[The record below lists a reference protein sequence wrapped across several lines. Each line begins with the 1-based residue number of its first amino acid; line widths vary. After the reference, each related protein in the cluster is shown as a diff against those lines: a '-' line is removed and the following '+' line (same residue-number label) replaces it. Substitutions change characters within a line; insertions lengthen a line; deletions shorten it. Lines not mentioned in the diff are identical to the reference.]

1 MAQIWNADVSICT
14 YLLKWWSVWVENHW
28 NHCSDIIEQS
38 ELWYWKKKVNFIS
51 TFWPDFPPLNL
62 FLSGYIQEEC
72 VIPCPFDCKLSDWS
86 SWGSC
91 SSSCGIGVRI
101 RSKWLK
107 EKPYNGGRPC
117 PKLDLKNQVKCLKQQ
132 QQHGAK
138 NYPLDNFLLKSES
151 LSCCK

>member
-1 MAQIWNADVSICT
+1 MVEIWNAEVNKCIC
-14 YLLKWWSVWVENHW
+14 LLKLLCVYLSRKL
-28 NHCSDIIEQS
+28 SKLLQQY
-38 ELWYWKKKVNFIS
+38 YWATWAVIVDQKMNLISAFKIRLSSLLLNF
-51 TFWPDFPPLNL
+51 

-72 VIPCPFDCKLSDWS
+72 AIPCPFDCKLSDWS

-117 PKLDLKNQVKCLKQQ
+117 PKLDLKNQVKYLKQQ
-132 QQHGAK
+132 I
-138 NYPLDNFLLKSES
+138 KS
-151 LSCCK
+151 

>member
-1 MAQIWNADVSICT
+1 YM
-14 YLLKWWSVWVENHW
+14 
-28 NHCSDIIEQS
+28 
-38 ELWYWKKKVNFIS
+38 
-51 TFWPDFPPLNL
+51 
-62 FLSGYIQEEC
+62 QEEC

-117 PKLDLKNQVKCLKQQ
+117 PKLDLKNQ
-132 QQHGAK
+132 
-138 NYPLDNFLLKSES
+138 
-151 LSCCK
+151 

>member
-1 MAQIWNADVSICT
+1 M
-14 YLLKWWSVWVENHW
+14 LLSKLSCNH
-28 NHCSDIIEQS
+28 
-38 ELWYWKKKVNFIS
+38 ELESKFDQYILLRLS
-51 TFWPDFPPLNL
+51 SLLLNL
-62 FLSGYIQEEC
+62 FRSGFIQEEC

-117 PKLDLKNQVKCLKQQ
+117 PKLDLKNQVKYMKQQ
-132 QQHGAK
+132 IKAK
-138 NYPLDNFLLKSES
+138 TVSRLLFSIKIEVIILLQAAHKR
-151 LSCCK
+151 LSQIQKRGLEG

>member
-1 MAQIWNADVSICT
+1 M
-14 YLLKWWSVWVENHW
+14 E
-28 NHCSDIIEQS
+28 IES
-38 ELWYWKKKVNFIS
+38 EFDQYILIRLS
-51 TFWPDFPPLNL
+51 SLLNL
-62 FLSGYIQEEC
+62 FLLGYIQEKC

-117 PKLDLKNQVKCLKQQ
+117 PKLDLKNQVKYMKQQ
-132 QQHGAK
+132 T
-138 NYPLDNFLLKSES
+138 KS
-151 LSCCK
+151 

>member
-1 MAQIWNADVSICT
+1 MRCCCQ
-14 YLLKWWSVWVENHW
+14 LLGSGKA
-28 NHCSDIIEQS
+28 
-38 ELWYWKKKVNFIS
+38 
-51 TFWPDFPPLNL
+51 
-62 FLSGYIQEEC
+62 GYIQEEC

-117 PKLDLKNQVKCLKQQ
+117 PKLDLKNQVFEFETV
-132 QQHGAK
+132 G
-138 NYPLDNFLLKSES
+138 
-151 LSCCK
+151 